1 MSGEE
6 KHRDIVFAIDVDRDQ
21 ELGTYANFP
30 NAWSSPH
37 EFTLDFCETHEPY
50 PADPDDDS
58 SPLVVRCRLAARV
71 KVPVT
76 LIFDVITQLN
86 DTMTVYE
93 RQYGEITRP
102 GEGAES

>member
-1 MSGEE
+1 MSGE
-6 KHRDIVFAIDVDRDQ
+6 KAQRDVVVAIDVDRGQ
-21 ELGTYANFP
+21 ELGTYANFL
-30 NAWSSPH
+30 NAWSSPY
-37 EFTLDFCETHEPY
+37 EFTLDFCETQEPH

-58 SPLVVRCRLAARV
+58 SPLVVRCRLAARI
-71 KVPVT
+71 KLPVT

-102 GEGAES
+102 GEGAPS